1 MLLVNNNNNI
11 LYLYSAD
18 LYMDIF
24 RCALQYCQIKIMF
37 KVSKN
42 IGNYLMMG
50 IMRNLGPVTW
60 LSRSVYVIE
69 ISQKKAEYM

>member
-1 MLLVNNNNNI
+1 
-11 LYLYSAD
+11 
-18 LYMDIF
+18 
-24 RCALQYCQIKIMF
+24 MF

-42 IGNYLMMG
+42 IRNYLMMG